1 MCNLIFSTHVVG
13 IWFQTET
20 HTQIDISP
28 FLSLLVLAAVV
39 MAVREK
45 RENVFPHLKMNEGP
59 NIPAV

>member
-1 MCNLIFSTHVVG
+1 M
-13 IWFQTET
+13 
-20 HTQIDISP
+20 DISP

-45 RENVFPHLKMNEGP
+45 RENVFPHLKMNEGT